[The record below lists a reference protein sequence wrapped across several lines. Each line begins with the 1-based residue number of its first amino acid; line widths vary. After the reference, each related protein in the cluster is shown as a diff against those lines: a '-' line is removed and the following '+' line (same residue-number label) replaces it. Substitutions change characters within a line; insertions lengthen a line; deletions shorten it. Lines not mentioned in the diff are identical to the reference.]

1 MKRNKGFSLVELMV
15 VVGIMG
21 ILASIA
27 IPRFQTYQAKAKR
40 TEAQSLLGQIF
51 TLMTVNYNDYGT
63 YSYNHNS
70 QITATKVDTAG
81 KQSYY
86 GRLTSTTANCNF
98 ADITATGNWAGK
110 IGFSVSP
117 CNSGNQKEMP
127 FYAYW
132 IYSIADTTFLAIA
145 QAPEGVVNKCDTA
158 GMTDELSIDQEKVIK
173 IRMDGVNCVKGTETA
188 KLTQGAVSG

>member
-21 ILASIA
+21 ILASLA

-63 YSYNHNS
+63 YAHNHS
-70 QITATKVDTAG
+70 ATIAAVADKHYGRTGATTAKCTFSTAG
-81 KQSYY
+81 EWPSQ
-86 GRLTSTTANCNF
+86 
-98 ADITATGNWAGK
+98 
-110 IGFSVSP
+110 IGFSISP
-117 CNSGNQKEMP
+117 CNSGVAKEMP

-132 IYSIADTTFLAIA
+132 LQAVSDTAFTAIA
-145 QAPEGVVNKCDTA
+145 EAPAGVVNKCKDNSLN
-158 GMTDELSIDQEKVIK
+158 DELSIDQEKQIK
-173 IRMDGVNCVKGTETA
+173 IRIDGVNCVVGGIAGITGN
-188 KLTQGAVSG
+188 LPLGALSAGGG